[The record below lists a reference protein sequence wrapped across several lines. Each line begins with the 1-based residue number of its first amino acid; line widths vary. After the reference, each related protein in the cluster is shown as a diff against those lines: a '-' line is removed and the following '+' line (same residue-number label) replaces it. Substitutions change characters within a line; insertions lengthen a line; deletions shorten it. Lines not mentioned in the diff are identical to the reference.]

1 MRVAHLITRM
11 IIGGAQENT
20 LFNVDDQHH
29 LFGDEVCLMTGHT
42 TGPEGSLERRAKER
56 GLDVRIIPELT
67 RNISP
72 LTDWKAI
79 GAIRKALSEYR
90 PEMVHTHSSK
100 AGILGRLAAHQ
111 LGLPAVHTVHGASF
125 HFGQNPLLHQAYRW
139 AERRAAG
146 WCDRFICVCDAMT
159 DQYVAAG
166 VAPREKF
173 TTIYSGMDVD
183 KFLHPSRT
191 ASEIR
196 QEHDLAA
203 DDIVFCKVAR
213 LFNLKGHN
221 YLIEAAPAV
230 VAKIPKVRFL
240 LVGDGI
246 LKDQYQARIAELG
259 LTEHFRF
266 VGLVPPE
273 AVTNYLHAAD
283 AVVHTSD
290 WEGLARVLPQGLLAG
305 KPVISFNVDGAPEVC
320 INEQTGILVEH
331 RNTLHLADAII
342 RLAKDAAL
350 RERLGRNGQ
359 QRFTEQFRHEHM
371 TAEIRKVY
379 QRVLDKRR
387 SHVKA

>member
-1 MRVAHLITRM
+1 
-11 IIGGAQENT
+11 
-20 LFNVDDQHH
+20 
-29 LFGDEVCLMTGHT
+29 
-42 TGPEGSLERRAKER
+42 
-56 GLDVRIIPELT
+56 
-67 RNISP
+67 
-72 LTDWKAI
+72 
-79 GAIRKALSEYR
+79 
-90 PEMVHTHSSK
+90 
-100 AGILGRLAAHQ
+100 
-111 LGLPAVHTVHGASF
+111 
-125 HFGQNPLLHQAYRW
+125 
-139 AERRAAG
+139 
-146 WCDRFICVCDAMT
+146 
-159 DQYVAAG
+159 
-166 VAPREKF
+166 
-173 TTIYSGMDVD
+173 
-183 KFLHPSRT
+183 
-191 ASEIR
+191 
-196 QEHDLAA
+196 
-203 DDIVFCKVAR
+203 

-246 LKDQYQARIAELG
+246 LKDQYLARIAELG

>member
-1 MRVAHLITRM
+1 MRVAHIITRM

-20 LFNVDDQHH
+20 LFNVDDQH
-29 LFGDEVCLMTGHT
+29 FRFRDEVCLMTGHT
-42 TGPEGSLERRAKER
+42 TGPEGSLERRAKDR

-72 LTDWKAI
+72 LADWKAV
-79 GAIRKALSEYR
+79 GAIRKMLAEYR
-90 PEMVHTHSSK
+90 PEIVHTHSSK

-111 LGLPAVHTVHGASF
+111 LGLPTVHTVHGASF
-125 HFGQNPLLHQAYRW
+125 HFGQNPLLHHAYRW
-139 AERRAAG
+139 AERRAAN
-146 WCDRFICVCDAMT
+146 WCDHFICVCNAMT

-166 VAPREKF
+166 IAPREKF

-183 KFLHPSRT
+183 KFLHPSRS

-196 QEHDLAA
+196 QEHNLAA

-230 VAKIPKVRFL
+230 VAKVPKVRFL

-246 LKDQYQARIAELG
+246 LKDQYQARIAALG
-259 LTEHFRF
+259 LTDHFRF

-290 WEGLARVLPQGLLAG
+290 WEGLARVLPQGLLAR
-305 KPVISFNVDGAPEVC
+305 KPVISFDVDGAPEVC
-320 INEQTGILVEH
+320 INDETGILVEH
-331 RNTLHLADAII
+331 RNTAQLADAMI
-342 RLAKDAAL
+342 RLAEDQPL
-350 RERLGRNGQ
+350 RERLGQNGQ
-359 QRFTEQFRHEHM
+359 QRFTEQFRHENM
-371 TAEIRKVY
+371 TARIREVY
-379 QRVLDKRR
+379 QRVLEQYSSSRG
-387 SHVKA
+387 

>member
-1 MRVAHLITRM
+1 M
-11 IIGGAQENT
+11 
-20 LFNVDDQHH
+20 
-29 LFGDEVCLMTGHT
+29 
-42 TGPEGSLERRAKER
+42 
-56 GLDVRIIPELT
+56 
-67 RNISP
+67 
-72 LTDWKAI
+72 
-79 GAIRKALSEYR
+79 
-90 PEMVHTHSSK
+90 HTHSSK

-111 LGLPAVHTVHGASF
+111 LALPAVHTVHGASF
-125 HFGQNPLLHQAYRW
+125 HFGQNPLLHHAYRW
-139 AERRAAG
+139 AERRAAK
-146 WCDRFICVCDAMT
+146 WCDHFICVCDAMT

-196 QEHDLAA
+196 QEHSLAV

-221 YLIEAAPAV
+221 YIIEAAPAI
-230 VAKIPKVRFL
+230 VAKVPKVKFL

-273 AVTNYLHAAD
+273 VVTNYLHAAD

-320 INEQTGILVEH
+320 INDETGILVEH
-331 RNTLHLADAII
+331 RNTAQLADAMI
-342 RLAKDAAL
+342 RLAKDRAL
-350 RERLGRNGQ
+350 RERLGHNGQ

-371 TAEIRKVY
+371 TSEIRKVY

-387 SHVKA
+387 RHVKA